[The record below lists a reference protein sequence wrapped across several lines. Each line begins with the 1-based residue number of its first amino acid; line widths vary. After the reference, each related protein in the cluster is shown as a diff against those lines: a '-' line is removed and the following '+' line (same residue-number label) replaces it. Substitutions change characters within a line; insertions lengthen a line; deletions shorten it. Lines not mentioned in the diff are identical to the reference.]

1 MFSLSGRAQ
10 ELIWLI
16 LRFLTVQ
23 APTAAAVAAGG
34 VTEESREGTD
44 DTGLWSVDSGGHR
57 KRFRRLSM
65 SC

>member
-23 APTAAAVAAGG
+23 APTAAVAAGG